1 MQEHR
6 RVMSLS
12 AKAQHRSGTSV
23 TDNFDRASILLLI
36 HYNRGTAFGGIMRRL
51 LLLTIVVVA
60 AISLSAQFAQPDIP
74 AYHPAPPAKTAKLP
88 PVLSGFDLV
97 GASFQNAFQSHAYV
111 LAAKIPRV
119 IYQQP
124 CYCRCDRS
132 VGHTSLHS
140 CFESTHGAHC
150 STCLKELYFAYKM
163 NRQGKTVGQIR
174 QAIERG
180 EFESIDLQ
188 TAASIN

>member
-1 MQEHR
+1 MR
-6 RVMSLS
+6 RV
-12 AKAQHRSGTSV
+12 
-23 TDNFDRASILLLI
+23 LLL
-36 HYNRGTAFGGIMRRL
+36 AM
-51 LLLTIVVVA
+51 VAAA

-74 AYHPAPPAKTAKLP
+74 AYHPAPPAKDAKLP
-88 PVLSGFDLV
+88 PILSGFDLA
-97 GASFQNAFQSHAYV
+97 GPSFRNAFQSHAYV
-111 LAAKIPRV
+111 LAAKISNV

-150 STCLKELYFAYKM
+150 STCLKELYLAYKM
-163 NRQGKTVGQIR
+163 HRQGKTAAQIR
-174 QAIERG
+174 QAIEHG

-188 TAASIN
+188 TAANIN

>member
-1 MQEHR
+1 MKRFQ
-6 RVMSLS
+6 
-12 AKAQHRSGTSV
+12 
-23 TDNFDRASILLLI
+23 LL
-36 HYNRGTAFGGIMRRL
+36 A
-51 LLLTIVVVA
+51 VVVLA
-60 AISLSAQFAQPDIP
+60 AASLSAQFALPDIP
-74 AYHPAPPAKTAKLP
+74 AYHSAPPPKTTKLP
-88 PVLSGFDLV
+88 PILSGLDLT
-97 GASFQNAFQSHAYV
+97 GPSFQNAFQSHAYL
-111 LAAKIPRV
+111 LAAKIPKV

-163 NRQGKTVGQIR
+163 TRAGKTATQIR
-174 QAIERG
+174 GAIERG